1 MRKNSMPDM
10 ICDCPYRFGNG
21 ECELELMGNIGERVF
36 PRNCP
41 KKHIFSQGNTRS
53 YQLENSL

>member
-1 MRKNSMPDM
+1 MPDM